1 MTPSDPEYLVVGHL
15 NKVHGT
21 RGELFVW
28 PLTDHPESTFAPGV
42 ILYLGGEEGKA
53 PDPGRPTLA
62 VESARPF
69 RRGFLL
75 RLAGVT
81 TRNQAEYLRGCY
93 LFRPRTDLVALG
105 EGEIFYHQLLGME
118 VRTVGGEKVGRIE
131 EVYELAPADLL
142 AVRGP
147 GGVHYIPF
155 LKSIVREVDVQERV
169 MVIDPPEGLLDL

>member
-1 MTPSDPEYLVVGHL
+1 MPSEPEYLVVGHL

-42 ILYLGGEEGKA
+42 ILYLGDEKGEA
-53 PDPGRPTLA
+53 PDLGRPRLA

-75 RLAGVT
+75 KLAGVT

-93 LFRPRTDLVALG
+93 LFRPRADLMALE
-105 EGEIFYHQLLGME
+105 EGEIFYHQLLGM
-118 VRTVGGEKVGRIE
+118 VVQTVGGAEIGRIE
-131 EVYELAPADLL
+131 EVFELAPADLL

-147 GGVHYIPF
+147 GGVHHIPF
-155 LKSIVREVDVQERV
+155 LKSIVRELDTQQKI